1 MRLSET
7 MTAMNVVVIADKMIV
22 IAMNVAAI
30 LVMVIRIAMIVAVID
45 VIEMI
50 ITATATIV
58 MDVIMIVAIGVRNTI
73 DITGNTMVTTEAMA
87 ITVDMA
93 AVSISV
99 HTV

>member
-1 MRLSET
+1 MHLNET

-30 LVMVIRIAMIVAVID
+30 LVIVIRIVMIAAVIV
-45 VIEMI
+45 VIEII
-50 ITATATIV
+50 ITAMATIV
-58 MDVIMIVAIGVRNTI
+58 MDVIMIVAIGVRNI
-73 DITGNTMVTTEAMA
+73 IGSTMVTTEAMA